1 MNLVRNYQMMMDN
14 RLSVPKETQLEV
26 REGKRVFRNSHA
38 DKQEE
43 HQKSF
48 YRTSGNWE
56 TENQHEGSTRS
67 LSPVRDGG
75 RSFAMNLHS
84 YTNIKKTTNTIDKT
98 NL

>member
-43 HQKSF
+43 H
-48 YRTSGNWE
+48 
-56 TENQHEGSTRS
+56 
-67 LSPVRDGG
+67 
-75 RSFAMNLHS
+75 
-84 YTNIKKTTNTIDKT
+84 
-98 NL
+98 